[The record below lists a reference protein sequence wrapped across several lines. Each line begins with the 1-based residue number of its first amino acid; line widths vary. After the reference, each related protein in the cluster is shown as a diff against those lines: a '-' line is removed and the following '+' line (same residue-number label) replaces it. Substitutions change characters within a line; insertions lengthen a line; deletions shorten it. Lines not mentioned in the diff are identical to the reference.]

1 VLLMLAEAINEQN
14 GPGNAYQYINLVE
27 VGPGLQ
33 TLSGLNQ
40 ETFRTAIRH
49 ERRVELAFENDR
61 WFDLK
66 RAFTNA
72 QMVLILNA
80 HGQAEKASPT
90 VDRGGVPF
98 TGNDYKFD
106 GYEALYP
113 IPDRQRFLDN
123 NLTQNPGY

>member
-1 VLLMLAEAINEQN
+1 MDQVRLRA
-14 GPGNAYQYINLVE
+14 
-27 VGPGLQ
+27 GL
-33 TLSGLNQ
+33 TGLSGLGQ
-40 ETFRTAIRH
+40 ESFRTAIRH

-72 QMVLILNA
+72 QMVALLNT

-90 VDRGGVPF
+90 VSRGGVPF
-98 TGNDYKFD
+98 TGNDYRFD

-113 IPDRQRFLDN
+113 IPDRQLFLDK